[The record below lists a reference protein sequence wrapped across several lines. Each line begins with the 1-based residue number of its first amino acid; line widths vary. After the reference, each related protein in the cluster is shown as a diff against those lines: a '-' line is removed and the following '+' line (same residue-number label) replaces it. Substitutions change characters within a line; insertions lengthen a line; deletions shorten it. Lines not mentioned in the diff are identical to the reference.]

1 MPTERHNN
9 IRRPHAATPVAPAR
23 PLPQRN
29 LAGRNRRLMSAFSAL
44 LVGAMLLAALASCT
58 PADVGSG
65 DAPSRNPGNWFQQPA
80 GRGAAMPDFGP
91 LMRTQGPA
99 VVNIVSVRPADTPEL
114 EGLPGEPT
122 STSREPLTPQQGM
135 PSEGL
140 GSGFIIR
147 PDGLI
152 LTNAHVVAGATSI
165 TVRLADG
172 RREYPGR
179 VIGADPQSDIAV
191 LRIDADDLP
200 VARLGSS
207 ASVMPG
213 TWVAA
218 IGAPFGFANTIT
230 AGIVSATGRA
240 LTDGD
245 LVSFIQSDVAVNPGS
260 SGGPLINLRGEVVG
274 INSMIFSPTGGYM
287 GLSFAIPIE
296 SALEVAAELEREG
309 TVRRGRLGVTI
320 QPVTRELARAFGFEG
335 EGMVVGTVEGGS
347 AAEKAGLLSGDVI
360 IGLDGRLAGPD
371 RLPQLIAAAT
381 PGSERK
387 VMVWREGRRQEF
399 LVTMGETR
407 AETPVA
413 TRRASADKHLTLS
426 ELSTE
431 QRSRLGIT
439 YGLRVDKA
447 PLALAEDAIRNGD
460 VILKVGGRSFGDRH
474 EFDRLLASTP
484 GGYAPLL
491 VRRGE
496 GSVYV
501 AVEVPETPREAG

>member
-1 MPTERHNN
+1 MPAHSKNN
-9 IRRPHAATPVAPAR
+9 TCRPLATARPAPVR
-23 PLPQRN
+23 PLPQALPTRERHP
-29 LAGRNRRLMSAFSAL
+29 LAALLGGL
-44 LVGAMLLAALASCT
+44 LVGAALLSALAGCT
-58 PADVGSG
+58 PGDAGTG
-65 DAPSRNPGNWFQQPA
+65 DAPIRNMAAWFQQPA
-80 GRGAAMPDFGP
+80 SRSAAMPDFGP
-91 LMRTQGPA
+91 LMRAQGPA
-99 VVNIVSVRPADTPEL
+99 VVNIVSVRPADAPEL

-122 STSREPLTPQQGM
+122 STSVEPFTPRQDT

-191 LRIDADDLP
+191 LRIDADGLP

-207 ASVMPG
+207 ASVVPG

-240 LTDGD
+240 LADGD

-335 EGMVVGTVEGGS
+335 EGMVVGTVENGS
-347 AAEKAGLLSGDVI
+347 AAEQAGLHSGDVI

-399 LVTMGETR
+399 TVVMGETR
-407 AETPVA
+407 AEPPKA
-413 TRRASADKHLTLS
+413 THSSAADKHLTLS
-426 ELSTE
+426 EVPSE
-431 QRSRLGIT
+431 QRKRLGIA

-447 PLALAEDAIRNGD
+447 PPALADDAIRNGD
-460 VILKVGGRSFGDRH
+460 VILKVGGRSFGNRH

-496 GSVYV
+496 SAVYV
-501 AVEVPETPREAG
+501 AVEVPETAREAG